1 MYELLRKS
9 TCSGSSYIRQFT
21 PTPSPQAITYGLRVQ
36 QVKANSCRC
45 TVYAHFW
52 WSRHSTVKHP
62 LSVSQYFPSSFKKK
76 LSVTGYNL
84 SQIANS
90 KYIIC
95 IKQANRYSTCRKSR
109 FLRLQKLTI
118 RVVERL
124 KQIYGFWPVSNLKII
139 QNEGDWEP
147 FSQKNNRGNNGGK
160 NQNPKKSLGLQTK
173 QKKNLCAKI

>member
-95 IKQANRYSTCRKSR
+95 IKYTLFRQFQTLKSFKTRVTMSSFHGSVKDIKQAVSRRKM
-109 FLRLQKLTI
+109 
-118 RVVERL
+118 
-124 KQIYGFWPVSNLKII
+124 
-139 QNEGDWEP
+139 
-147 FSQKNNRGNNGGK
+147 
-160 NQNPKKSLGLQTK
+160 
-173 QKKNLCAKI
+173 